1 MILRRVDVGWPQRME
16 TKATLGEHD
25 DRKPPAI
32 LYYLRTFHAVASE
45 RSFTRAG
52 RTLSL
57 SQPAVS
63 AHIRTL
69 ERYYGGPLFQTR
81 QRRVY
86 LTAEGDAL
94 FGYTERVF
102 NLLDEANRAV
112 AATQRGLRGL
122 LRLGASTTMGVYLLP
137 QLLRHYTHDH
147 ERVEVDVEIG
157 TSAEIIARVLA
168 EGVPFGIVEA
178 PITHEGLEVES
189 IGQDDMVLI
198 APRGHPLAQGGT
210 VDAPQVAGV
219 PILRREAG
227 SATQALV
234 DAALERA
241 GINPPTCM
249 QLGSAEALKQAVLN
263 GLGVAW
269 VPRVTVAREL
279 RIGELAAVSV
289 SDLSIARLRSLVMPR
304 GARLS
309 PAAMAF
315 LEFVRHAVGV

>member
-1 MILRRVDVGWPQRME
+1 ME
-16 TKATLGEHD
+16 NEAKPGD
-25 DRKPPAI
+25 DDARKPPPI

-69 ERYYGGPLFQTR
+69 ERYYGGPLFLTR

-112 AATQRGLRGL
+112 AAAQRGQRGL
-122 LRLGASTTMGVYLLP
+122 LRLGASTTIGVYLLP
-137 QLLRHYTHDH
+137 QLLRQYTA
-147 ERVEVDVEIG
+147 EYPGVEVDVEIG

-168 EGVPFGIVEA
+168 EDVPFGIVEA
-178 PITHEGLEVES
+178 PITHRSLDVEA
-189 IGQDDMVLI
+189 IGQDVMVLI
-198 APRGHPLAQGGT
+198 APRNHPLAECGSVNARQLA
-210 VDAPQVAGV
+210 DV
-219 PILRREAG
+219 PLLRREAG

-234 DAALERA
+234 DAALERSD
-241 GINPPTCM
+241 INPPTCM
-249 QLGSAEALKQAVLN
+249 LLGSAEALKQAVLS
-263 GLGVAW
+263 GLGLAW
-269 VPRVTVAREL
+269 VPHVTVVREL
-279 RIGELAAVSV
+279 RLGELAAVPV
-289 SDLSIARLRSLVMPR
+289 MDLSIGRQRSLVMLH

-309 PAAMAF
+309 SAAKAF
-315 LEFVRHAVGV
+315 LELVRHAAGRE